1 MQEPNTTKPLIEP
14 SVADLLKAM
23 AASPE
28 LTVGR
33 RRHWTCSLRV
43 IAAAL
48 GKPPELLPA
57 RWTAP
62 RQPMSRLHH
71 TQMGVTA
78 KTLANHKS
86 NVQAALRWFAKEESV
101 SLRGS
106 PLSPEWALLRDGIA
120 DYRTRANSYSLMRFC
135 SAKGIAPEAVDESA
149 LDACIAYRGATTA
162 LKANAA
168 ARGRRA
174 RPWSRCVAVVP
185 GWPAQKLI
193 EPPLARTLA
202 GPDWEELP
210 EGLRRDIDA
219 YLAHLTQ
226 VRRTSGGKRLAP
238 CKPRKAKL
246 VALVRKTASLG
257 VPIDSLA
264 SLADLLEPEL
274 MERVVDA
281 YWEDSGEEPSIYLI
295 ELSSLAWHR
304 SSDPVPR

>member
-78 KTLANHKS
+78 KALGKHKAK
-86 NVQAALRWFAKEESV
+86 VQGALRWFAKEESV
-101 SLRGS
+101 PLRGS

-162 LKANAA
+162 LKANTA
-168 ARGRRA
+168 ARRRIA
-174 RPWSRCVAVVP
+174 RSWNRCVAVVP
-185 GWPAQKLI
+185 GWPSQKLI
-193 EPPLARTLA
+193 EAPLERTLE
-202 GPDWEELP
+202 GPHRGELP
-210 EGLRRDIDA
+210 EGLRRYIDA

-238 CKPRKAKL
+238 CKPSTIK
-246 VALVRKTASLG
+246 VR
-257 VPIDSLA
+257 
-264 SLADLLEPEL
+264 
-274 MERVVDA
+274 
-281 YWEDSGEEPSIYLI
+281 
-295 ELSSLAWHR
+295 
-304 SSDPVPR
+304 